1 MKLFK
6 RMFTLTLA
14 ILMLMSVAALPA
26 MAVGTECDHCHECAE
41 VNEVQPRYA
50 IGPCYYCGGTTVFYA
65 TDRDSDGN
73 LRTIAKCTVC
83 GALCYF

>member
-41 VNEVQPRYA
+41 VNEVQPRYY
-50 IGPCYYCGGTTVFYA
+50 IGLCQYCGGTTTLYA
-65 TDRDSDGN
+65 QGN
-73 LRTIAKCTVC
+73 GYSAGKCTIC
-83 GALCYF
+83 GKITYFYN